1 MVNGSVVLILEVIVL
16 ICKIITSNWK
26 SYQNHETQFRKCQLG
41 KLEIKFHQ
49 NYIIDYPI
57 NSVKQMENEAVTM
70 RNHHGLTKNK

>member
-41 KLEIKFHQ
+41 KLEIKLPKLYNRLSYKFSET
-49 NYIIDYPI
+49 DG
-57 NSVKQMENEAVTM
+57 K
-70 RNHHGLTKNK
+70 